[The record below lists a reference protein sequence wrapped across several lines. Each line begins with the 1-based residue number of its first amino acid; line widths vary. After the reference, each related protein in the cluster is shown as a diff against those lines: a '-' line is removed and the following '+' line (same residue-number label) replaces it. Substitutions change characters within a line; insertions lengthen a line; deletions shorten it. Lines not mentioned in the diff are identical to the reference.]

1 LIPAFEKLPL
11 YADAP
16 RIAAR
21 IAEGGNLLLT
31 APTGSGKSSF
41 IPWLLSKEE
50 QGKAK
55 VVVLQP
61 RRLAALSLAN
71 YLSTLCEMRC
81 GGMVGYKFRF
91 DSQCSDETRFLF
103 QTYGSFLQ
111 TALRG
116 KTDADWIVFDEF
128 HERRAEMDLL
138 IAYFLALQ
146 KRDPAKSPRL
156 AVLSAELNRES
167 LEKLLQIPCMNV
179 GKPGFPVQILRQS
192 PLAGNSQ
199 GKEIV
204 RALRTLNANGIW
216 KTTLVFLPGK
226 GEIAGAHRDVEEA
239 FGYGKLEL
247 LDLYGG
253 QDMETQRRI
262 FRDTESPRVIF
273 TTNIAETSLT
283 VPQVTGVIDSG
294 LERTTEFQVK
304 TQVSTLKLSR
314 ISLQNSIQRTGRAGR
329 TQAGVCIRLWD
340 EREEALFPKEIIP
353 EVLRSDL
360 CPVLLSHAM
369 LAKRAGIPPET
380 LALPTPFPAEEFNR
394 AKDRLLALCF
404 LETDGSTYKI
414 SSEGEAA
421 IDIPVN
427 SPELAKCILSADGL
441 SDLTLGTAAVL
452 DAGPETFSKAKT
464 VQNVIGLA
472 KSLRGETRGIPR
484 ELQLAFRRLQDYRR
498 RRDSGKPRPDSEEST
513 VRTFFKAFPTSLA
526 IKNGNVYRQGETT
539 IVLPP
544 QETGDAEAILAF
556 GILRADSG
564 RKTEIHA
571 NLYIPVPKAMLA
583 GEAQETRYE
592 LLWRS
597 GQERFIG
604 LAVTE
609 SAGREIARKE
619 IQPQE
624 SAPDVLAKLKEL
636 TGPAW
641 MEMHR
646 RENLSHLWMDDAN
659 TVLLRKMKLA
669 QQNYPD
675 YGLPAWN
682 DEDILLVTD
691 DFLNGVFLKRELTP
705 ERFRSRT
712 EDYFGKSMLPWLYR
726 TFPDF
731 LVLPDGKRAKYIYD
745 EDGLVEISAR
755 LEDLLPL
762 RGGHYIADGKVKVR
776 YDILA
781 PNYRTV
787 QKTWDLTGFW
797 KNTYPEVRKEL
808 RGRYPRHKW
817 PETVL

>member
-1 LIPAFEKLPL
+1 MIPAFEKLPL

-16 RIAAR
+16 RIAEK
-21 IAEGGNLLLT
+21 IAAGGNLLLT

-41 IPWLLSKEE
+41 IPWLLSKEK

-55 VVVLQP
+55 VIVLQP

-71 YLSTLCEMRC
+71 YLATLCGTHC
-81 GGMVGYKFRF
+81 GGTVGYKFRF
-91 DSQCSDETRFLF
+91 ESQVSDETQILF

-116 KTDADWIVFDEF
+116 QTDADWIIFDEF

-146 KRDPAKSPRL
+146 KHNPANAPRL

-167 LEKLLQIPCMNV
+167 LEKLLQVPCLNV
-179 GKPGFPVQILRQS
+179 GVPGFPVQILRQS

-199 GKEIV
+199 GKEII
-204 RALRTLNANGIW
+204 RALRTLCANGIW

-226 GEIAGAHRDVEEA
+226 GEISSAHRDVEEA

-262 FRDTESPRVIF
+262 FRDTEEPRVIF
-273 TTNIAETSLT
+273 TTNVAETSLT

-314 ISLQNSIQRTGRAGR
+314 ISLQNAIQRTGRAGR
-329 TQAGVCIRLWD
+329 TQSGVCIRLWD
-340 EREEALFPKEIIP
+340 EREESLFPKEIIP

-369 LAKRAGIPPET
+369 LAKHAGIQPEA
-380 LALPTPFPAEEFNR
+380 LKLPTAFPEEEFNR
-394 AKDRLLALCF
+394 AKERLLALGF
-404 LETDGSTYKI
+404 LEPSGGSYKI
-414 SSEGEAA
+414 SSDGEAA
-421 IDIPVN
+421 MDVPVN
-427 SPELAKCILSADGL
+427 SPELAKCLLSANGL
-441 SDLTLGTAAVL
+441 SDLTLGVAAVL
-452 DAGPETFSKAKT
+452 DAGSETFSKVKSA
-464 VQNVIGLA
+464 QNVISLA
-472 KSLRGETRGIPR
+472 RNLRGEAHGNFRD
-484 ELQLAFRRLQDYRR
+484 LQLAFRRLQDYRKR
-498 RRDSGKPRPDSEEST
+498 KAPGKPHPDSEEET
-513 VRTFFKAFPTSLA
+513 TRAFFKTFPSALA

-539 IVLPP
+539 LVLPP
-544 QETGDAEAILAF
+544 QETGDAAAILAF

-571 NLYIPVPKAMLA
+571 NLYIPVPESMLA

-604 LAVTE
+604 LAITT

-624 SAPDVLAKLKEL
+624 SSPDILAKLKEL

-641 MEMHR
+641 MEMHK
-646 RENLSHLWMDDAN
+646 REDLSHLWMDDAN

-669 QQNYPD
+669 QKNFPD

-682 DEDILLVTD
+682 EEDILLVTD

-705 ERFRSRT
+705 ERFRSRA
-712 EDYFGKSMLPWLYR
+712 EDYFGKSMLPWLHK

-731 LVLPDGKRAKYIYD
+731 LVLPDGKRAKYLYGE
-745 EDGLVEISAR
+745 EDLVEISAR

-762 RGGHYIADGKVKVR
+762 RGEHFIADGKVKVR